1 MTGAARP
8 VLQRRDATAHR
19 IRMTLR
25 ERETL
30 DRAQSGDPDAF
41 IELIRPFDREHRSL
55 AYGILGDRHRMDDA
69 LQEAY
74 LKAYRGL
81 PRFDGRAAIGTW
93 LYRIVYN
100 ACLDELRRGGRVVHL
115 PLDNVS
121 HLTSSHDPISAAG
134 SRDGLAV
141 ALRSLPPE
149 LRAVVLLVHAEGLD
163 YHTVSEALGIP
174 VGTVASRLH
183 RARAALRAALDGD
196 AADSLD

>member
-1 MTGAARP
+1 MT
-8 VLQRRDATAHR
+8 
-19 IRMTLR
+19 MR

-30 DRAQSGDPDAF
+30 DRARNGDPDAF

-115 PLDNVS
+115 PLDNVT
-121 HLTSSHDPISAAG
+121 HLSSSHDPINAAS
-134 SRDGLAV
+134 SRDGLAA
-141 ALRSLPPE
+141 ALRSLPTE

-163 YHTVSEALGIP
+163 YHTVAEALGIP

-183 RARAALRAALDGD
+183 RARAVLRAALDGE